1 MNEIAYGSTMVLL
14 LMMQTLLLWQTQKNR
29 ANVTKHVTD
38 LGTELNNL
46 GILMD
51 EALDFI
57 ADLPN
62 GIATQNPMIA
72 QAGSS
77 IQEVLLQSLI
87 SRMTNAQDYG
97 STSQQENR
105 PDDEIN
111 STQVETETQPS

>member
-1 MNEIAYGSTMVLL
+1 MNEIAYGSTLVLL
-14 LMMQTLLLWQTQKNR
+14 LMMQTLLVWENRKNR
-29 ANVTKHVTD
+29 AHVTKHVTD
-38 LGTELNNL
+38 LETELNNL

-57 ADLPN
+57 ADLPT
-62 GIATQNPMIA
+62 GIAAQNPMIA

-97 STSQQENR
+97 STTQQEER
-105 PDDEIN
+105 PVLQDE
-111 STQVETETQPS
+111 ETLE